1 MLCFTKL
8 KTFLLTKNNFNEY
21 FLTQELSEQ
30 LETMQEELQMHKND
44 VVRLKNIEIDLKKK
58 IGVQVEKQNKLTVG
72 CVAYN

>member
-58 IGVQVEKQNKLTVG
+58 IGVQVEKQNKLAVG